1 LEKAS
6 GNPSQINRRW
16 DFLGE
21 LPRSH
26 VEGEVMFV
34 HGSARE
40 PTNEYVFPEDVY
52 KRPKLEL
59 IFERV
64 TMYCFQGHTHIPG
77 VFTHDFDFIS
87 PDECDFEYQLG
98 PQKALINVGSVG
110 QPRDEDNRSSYAIFD
125 SESKRVQFRRLNYP
139 YDETAR
145 KIYSID
151 ELHNSLG
158 DRLRAGR

>member
-1 LEKAS
+1 
-6 GNPSQINRRW
+6 
-16 DFLGE
+16 
-21 LPRSH
+21 
-26 VEGEVMFV
+26 M
-34 HGSARE
+34 
-40 PTNEYVFPEDVY
+40 
-52 KRPKLEL
+52 
-59 IFERV
+59 
-64 TMYCFQGHTHIPG
+64 
-77 VFTHDFDFIS
+77 
-87 PDECDFEYQLG
+87 
-98 PQKALINVGSVG
+98 GSVG